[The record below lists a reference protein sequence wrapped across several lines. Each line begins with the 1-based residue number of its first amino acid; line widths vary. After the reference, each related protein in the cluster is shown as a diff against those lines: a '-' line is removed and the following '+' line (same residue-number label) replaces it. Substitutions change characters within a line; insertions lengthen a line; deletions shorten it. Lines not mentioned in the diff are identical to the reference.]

1 MSFAA
6 VHRPTDR
13 QTVAGNRHRLCVRE
27 CSLNFGSNRSGSDRE
42 DGSRAALAGREE
54 LGKASKGDKF
64 ICRQL
69 DGHSSLQLLLSLSL
83 FFSAPVWQV
92 ERHSSTL
99 LPSTLWREALARST
113 LRHHSLPATL
123 FHTASLHIVC
133 FVYLSDNVIL
143 PAYFHVM
150 VQ

>member
-83 FFSAPVWQV
+83 FLGASMAGRKALFD
-92 ERHSSTL
+92 SSTFDSL
-99 LPSTLWREALARST
+99 EGGSCPLNSSPPLAPS
-113 LRHHSLPATL
+113 HSLPHSLSAYRL
-123 FHTASLHIVC
+123 FCL
-133 FVYLSDNVIL
+133 FE
-143 PAYFHVM
+143 
-150 VQ
+150 

>member
-1 MSFAA
+1 MILKIAKRRRQRVGIVIVDWSCFTLRKCPFLLSLHFAGQLRRMSFAA

-27 CSLNFGSNRSGSDRE
+27 CSLNFGSSRSGSDRE

-83 FFSAPVWQV
+83 SFSRRQYG
-92 ERHSSTL
+92 R
-99 LPSTLWREALARST
+99 
-113 LRHHSLPATL
+113 
-123 FHTASLHIVC
+123 
-133 FVYLSDNVIL
+133 
-143 PAYFHVM
+143 
-150 VQ
+150 